1 MEIFWKILTAV
12 LSAAILVLTVYL
24 CDLIHKAAVRIRER
38 MDSERASD
46 YVWEI
51 ENAVTS
57 AVKYVNQ
64 TFVDALKAD
73 PNVEFDLE
81 LQEEAFEEAYK
92 TAVETISGAALNY
105 LFDKFGDIREYL
117 KVKIEEAVRDNKKR

>member
-1 MEIFWKILTAV
+1 MDIFWKILTAV
-12 LSAAILVLTVYL
+12 LSAAIPVLTVYL
-24 CDLIHKAAVRIRER
+24 CDLIHKAAVNIRNR
-38 MDSERASD
+38 MESEKAQEC
-46 YVWEI
+46 VWEI
-51 ENAVTS
+51 ESAVTS
-57 AVKYVNQ
+57 AVRYVNQ

-92 TAVETISGAALNY
+92 TAVETISDAALNY

-117 KVKIEEAVRDNKKR
+117 KVKIEEAVRDNKNR

>member
-12 LSAAILVLTVYL
+12 LSAAIPVLTVYL

-46 YVWEI
+46 YIWEI

-92 TAVETISGAALNY
+92 TAVETISDAALNY

>member
-12 LSAAILVLTVYL
+12 LSAAIPVLTVYL

-92 TAVETISGAALNY
+92 TAVETISDAALNY

>member
-1 MEIFWKILTAV
+1 MEIFWKILTVA
-12 LSAAILVLTVYL
+12 LSAAIPVLTVYL
-24 CDLIHKAAVRIRER
+24 CDLIHKAAVRIGER
-38 MDSERASD
+38 TNSERASD
-46 YVWEI
+46 YLWEI
-51 ENAVTS
+51 ENAVIS

-64 TFVDALKAD
+64 TFGDALKAD

-92 TAVETISGAALNY
+92 TAVETISDAALNY

>member
-12 LSAAILVLTVYL
+12 LSAAIPVLTIYL

-46 YVWEI
+46 YIWEI

-92 TAVETISGAALNY
+92 TAVETISDAALNY

>member
-12 LSAAILVLTVYL
+12 LSAAIPVLTVYL

-73 PNVEFDLE
+73 PNIEFDVE

-92 TAVETISGAALNY
+92 TAVETISDAALNY